1 MSLRQAATSV
11 TRGLA
16 LLAEGMEELLAAT
29 AAPLASTE
37 LLAALREVEVARR
50 KTAAVD
56 HQLLAQCTEQGLAVQ
71 LGHRKLDV
79 CLSQLLR
86 ISRTDSRARI
96 RASVVCGPRRSFT
109 GEPLLPIHP
118 ATAAAAHDGLIG
130 AEHTRIIG
138 QILGKIPAGVAA
150 DQVAQAEEAL
160 AGYAATMT
168 PEALV
173 TVGHRLLAHLN
184 PDGSLTDATD
194 RARRRNLN
202 LGRQGVDLMS
212 EMSGTL
218 TPACRAKIDALF
230 AKLAAPGAG
239 TEHEHDPHPDIA
251 DPRSQAQRNHDALE
265 ALCDMVLGRP
275 ELGTH
280 RGVPVTAIITMTL
293 ADLENCTGHATTASG
308 GVLPIRDALA
318 MAERCHPVLALF
330 DHHGRPLHL
339 GRRRRLASADQR
351 LALIAAEGGCTKPG
365 CVVPADQCQ
374 VHHAD
379 DDWSRG
385 GKTDIEELTLACDS
399 DHAGVHPGPLG
410 WSTRMGGDHRYPK
423 RCAWTPP
430 PHLHRAAAVNH
441 LHHPDELLTGGIA
454 DSANPGDDD
463 PP

>member
-1 MSLRQAATSV
+1 MNTGTAVTSV
-11 TRGLA
+11 ARGLA

-37 LLAALREVEVARR
+37 LVAVLRGVEVARR

-56 HQLLAQCTEQGLAVQ
+56 HQLLAQCAEQALAVQ

-86 ISRTDSRARI
+86 ISRTDARARI
-96 RASVVCGPRRSFT
+96 RASMVCGPRRSFT

-130 AEHTRIIG
+130 TEHTRIIG
-138 QILGKIPAGVAA
+138 QMLHKIPAGVAA
-150 DQVAQAEEAL
+150 DRASQAEEAL

-173 TVGHRLLAHLN
+173 TAGHRILAHLN
-184 PDGSLTDATD
+184 PDGNLTDATD
-194 RARRRNLN
+194 RARRRSLSF
-202 LGRQGVDLMS
+202 GRQGVDLMS
-212 EMSGTL
+212 EISGTL

-239 TEHEHDPHPDIA
+239 TEHEHDPHPEIG

-293 ADLENCTGHATTASG
+293 ADLEACAGHATTASG

-318 MAERCHPVLALF
+318 MAERCHPVLVLF

-339 GRRRRLASADQR
+339 GRRQRLASPDQR

-365 CVVPADQCQ
+365 CGAPADQCQ

-379 DDWSRG
+379 KAWADG
-385 GKTDIEELTLACDS
+385 GRTDIEELTLACDS
-399 DHAGVHPGPLG
+399 DHTGVNHGPLG
-410 WSTRMGGDHRYPK
+410 WTTRMGGDARYPG

-430 PHLHRAAAVNH
+430 AHLNKPPAVNH
-441 LHHPDELLTGGIA
+441 LHHPDELLT
-454 DSANPGDDD
+454 SDDA

>member
-1 MSLRQAATSV
+1 M
-11 TRGLA
+11 
-16 LLAEGMEELLAAT
+16 LAEGMEELLAAT
-29 AAPLASTE
+29 AAPLASPE
-37 LLAALREVEVARR
+37 LLAALRGVEVARR

-56 HQLLAQCTEQGLAVQ
+56 HQVLTQCAEQGLAVQ

-86 ISRTDSRARI
+86 ISRTDARARI

-130 AEHTRIIG
+130 AEHARIIG
-138 QILGKIPAGVAA
+138 QILGKIPACVPADRVAE
-150 DQVAQAEEAL
+150 AEAAL
-160 AGYAATMT
+160 AGCAATMT

-173 TVGHRLLAHLN
+173 TAGHRILAHLN
-184 PDGSLTDATD
+184 PDGNLTDAAD
-194 RARRRNLN
+194 RSRRRSVN

-212 EMSGTL
+212 DISGTL
-218 TPACRAKIDALF
+218 TPACRAKLDALF

-239 TEHEHDPHPDIA
+239 TEHANDPHPDLA

-265 ALCDMVLGRP
+265 ALCDQVLGRP
-275 ELGTH
+275 DLGSH

-293 ADLENCTGHATTASG
+293 TDLEACTGQATTASG
-308 GVLPIRDALA
+308 GVLPVRDALT
-318 MAERCHPVLALF
+318 MAERCHPILVLF

-339 GRRRRLASADQR
+339 GRQRRLASADQR

-365 CVVPADQCQ
+365 CSVPPYQCQ

-379 DDWSRG
+379 NDWADG

-399 DHAGVHPGPLG
+399 DHAGVHPGNLG
-410 WSTRMGGDHRYPK
+410 WSTRMGGDPRYPG

-430 PHLHRAAAVNH
+430 PHLHQAPAVNH
-441 LHHPDELLTGGIA
+441 LHHPDELLSCHAAETG
-454 DSANPGDDD
+454 DTGDGD